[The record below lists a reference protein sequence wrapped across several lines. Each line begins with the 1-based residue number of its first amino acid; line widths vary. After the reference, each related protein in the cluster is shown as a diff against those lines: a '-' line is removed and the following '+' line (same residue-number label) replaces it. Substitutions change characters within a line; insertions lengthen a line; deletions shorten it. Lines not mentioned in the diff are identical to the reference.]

1 MLVAR
6 VRWESLGEVPDKRG
20 ASAMFHNGRGRDMK
34 PYLLLVCMSLG
45 ACAGLPAAVKNVPVT
60 DITYSEVS
68 QNPNNY
74 KDTSV
79 RWGGVIIDVENEEN
93 FTLVQVLSYPLNF
106 TGRPQLTKPS
116 EGRFIIKSSN
126 FLDPAVYAKDK
137 EITVAGKLEGDI
149 QRMIGK
155 KTVRLP
161 LLSSKA
167 IYLWPVYQ
175 NDPYGY
181 GYRGF
186 GGYGF
191 SPYFGYGYYGS
202 PFYWGGYYRPY
213 W

>member
-1 MLVAR
+1 
-6 VRWESLGEVPDKRG
+6 
-20 ASAMFHNGRGRDMK
+20 
-34 PYLLLVCMSLG
+34 MSLG
-45 ACAGLPAAVKNVPVT
+45 ACSGLPTAVKNVPVAK
-60 DITYSEVS
+60 ITYSEVS
-68 QNPNNY
+68 QNPNSY

-106 TGRPQLTKPS
+106 SGRPQLTKPS
-116 EGRFIIKSSN
+116 EGRFVIKSSA

-149 QRMIGK
+149 ERMIGK

-167 IYLWPVYQ
+167 IYLWPVYR

-181 GYRGF
+181 GYSPYY
-186 GGYGF
+186 GYG
-191 SPYFGYGYYGS
+191 YYGYGYYGS
-202 PFYWGGYYRPY
+202 PYWGGYYRPY

>member
-1 MLVAR
+1 MKRYLSSFCML
-6 VRWESLGEVPDKRG
+6 L
-20 ASAMFHNGRGRDMK
+20 SA
-34 PYLLLVCMSLG
+34 CI
-45 ACAGLPAAVKNVPVT
+45 GLPSAVKDVPVA
-60 DITYSEVS
+60 DISYRQAS
-68 QNPNNY
+68 QGLKDY

-106 TGRPQLTKPS
+106 YGRPQISKS
-116 EGRFIIKSSN
+116 AEGRFVIKSSE
-126 FLDPAVYAKDK
+126 FLDPAVYTKDR

-155 KTVRLP
+155 KTVLLP
-161 LLSSKA
+161 LLASQA
-167 IYLWPVYQ
+167 FYLWPVSQ

-181 GYRGF
+181 GYGYGYRGM

-191 SPYFGYGYYGS
+191 NPYFGYGYYGS
-202 PFYWGGYYRPY
+202 PFYWGGYYGPY